1 MESYCSTDITQL
13 AKAMLAIQKQL
24 APATKD
30 ATNPYTR
37 SRYAT
42 LNAVMDACKSAL
54 LDNGIWLTQ
63 ITVPSEPGTVALLTK
78 LTHAET
84 GQYQASITVLPLQKP
99 DCQGAGSAIT
109 YARRYAL
116 TAMLGMVTEDDDD
129 GEGAKLPPRPTRPM
143 PSPQPQAQPQAQ
155 AQSQEQS
162 DLPQLAGVTYHNT
175 TSADGRS
182 YVIATGDTRPGKDQ
196 LRAAGFFWN
205 ASQKQ
210 WWRAATA

>member
-1 MESYCSTDITQL
+1 MESYCSPDITQL
-13 AKAMLAIQKQL
+13 AKAMLAVQKQL
-24 APATKD
+24 TPATKD

-42 LNAVMDACKSAL
+42 LNAVMDACKAAL

-63 ITVPSEPGTVALLTK
+63 ITVPSEPGTIALLTK

-84 GQYQASITVLPLQKP
+84 GQYQAALTILPLQKP

-143 PSPQPQAQPQAQ
+143 PQAQPQ
-155 AQSQEQS
+155 QSQDQS
-162 DLPQLAGVTYHNT
+162 DLPQIAGVTYRNT
-175 TSADGRS
+175 TMADGRS
-182 YVIATGDTRPGKDQ
+182 YVIATGDTRPGKDR
-196 LRAAGFFWN
+196 LHAAGFRWD
-205 ASQKQ
+205 AAQKQ

>member
-13 AKAMLAIQKQL
+13 AKAMLAVQKQL
-24 APATKD
+24 TPATKD

-42 LNAVMDACKSAL
+42 LNAVMDVCKTAL

-63 ITVPSEPGTVALLTK
+63 ITVPSEPGTIALLTK

-84 GQYQASITVLPLQKP
+84 GQYQASVTVLPLQKP

-116 TAMLGMVTEDDDD
+116 TAMLGIVTEDDDD
-129 GEGAKLPPRPTRPM
+129 GESAKLPPRPTRPM
-143 PSPQPQAQPQAQ
+143 PSPQPQAQPQV
-155 AQSQEQS
+155 QSQDQL
-162 DLPQLAGVTYHNT
+162 DLPQIAGVVYKNT
-175 TSADGRS
+175 TMADGRS
-182 YVIATGDTRPGKDQ
+182 YVIATGDTRPGKDR
-196 LRAAGFFWN
+196 LHAAGFRWD
-205 ASQKQ
+205 AAQKQ
-210 WWRAATA
+210 WWRAVTA

>member
-1 MESYCSTDITQL
+1 MESYCSNDITQL
-13 AKAMLAIQKQL
+13 AKAMLTVQKQL
-24 APATKD
+24 NPATKD

-42 LNAVMDACKSAL
+42 LNAVMDACKTAL

-63 ITVPSEPGTVALLTK
+63 ITVPSEPGTIALLTK

-84 GQYQASITVLPLQKP
+84 GQYQASVTVLPLQKP

-116 TAMLGMVTEDDDD
+116 TAMLGIVTEDDDD
-129 GEGAKLPPRPTRPM
+129 GESAKLPPRPTRPM
-143 PSPQPQAQPQAQ
+143 PSPQPQAQPQV
-155 AQSQEQS
+155 QSQDQL
-162 DLPQLAGVTYHNT
+162 DLPQIAGVTYRNT
-175 TSADGRS
+175 TMADGRS
-182 YVIATGDTRPGKDQ
+182 YVIATGDTRPGKDR
-196 LRAAGFFWN
+196 LHAAGFRWD
-205 ASQKQ
+205 AAQKQ

>member
-1 MESYCSTDITQL
+1 MESYCSDDVRQL
-13 AKAMLAIQKQL
+13 AKAMLQVQKEL
-24 APATKD
+24 APVTKD
-30 ATNPYTR
+30 ALNPYTR
-37 SRYAT
+37 SKYAT
-42 LNAVMDACKSAL
+42 LNAIMEVCKPVL
-54 LDNGIWLTQ
+54 LSHGIWLTQ

-84 GQYQASITVLPLQKP
+84 GQYQAALTVLPLQKP

-143 PSPQPQAQPQAQ
+143 PSPQSQTQPQ

-162 DLPQLAGVTYHNT
+162 DLPQIAGVVYKNT
-175 TSADGRS
+175 TMADGRS
-182 YVIATGDTRPGKDQ
+182 YVIATGNTHPGKDR
-196 LRAAGFFWN
+196 LHAAGFRWD
-205 ASQKQ
+205 AAQKQ
-210 WWRAATA
+210 WWRAVTT

>member
-24 APATKD
+24 TPATKD

-42 LNAVMDACKSAL
+42 LNAVMDACKTAL

-63 ITVPSEPGTVALLTK
+63 ITVPSEPGTIALLTK
-78 LTHAET
+78 LTHAASGEF
-84 GQYQASITVLPLQKP
+84 QAALTVLPLQRP

-129 GEGAKLPPRPTRPM
+129 GEGAKLPPRPTRPI
-143 PSPQPQAQPQAQ
+143 PSSQPQAQPQAQ
-155 AQSQEQS
+155 SQEQP
-162 DLPQLAGVTYHNT
+162 DLPQIAGVVYKNT
-175 TSADGRS
+175 TMADGRS
-182 YVIATGDTRPGKDQ
+182 YVIATGNTHPGKDR
-196 LRAAGFFWN
+196 LHAAGFRWD
-205 ASQKQ
+205 AAQKQ

>member
-1 MESYCSTDITQL
+1 MESYCSNDITQL
-13 AKAMLAIQKQL
+13 AKAMLTVQKQL
-24 APATKD
+24 NPATKD

-42 LNAVMDACKSAL
+42 LNAVMDACKTAL

-63 ITVPSEPGTVALLTK
+63 ITVPSEPGTIALLTK

-84 GQYQASITVLPLQKP
+84 GQYQASVTVLPLQKP

-116 TAMLGMVTEDDDD
+116 TAMLGIVTEDDDD
-129 GEGAKLPPRPTRPM
+129 GESAKLPPRPTRPM
-143 PSPQPQAQPQAQ
+143 PSPQPQAQPQV
-155 AQSQEQS
+155 QSQDQL
-162 DLPQLAGVTYHNT
+162 DLPQIAGVVYKNT
-175 TSADGRS
+175 TMADGRS
-182 YVIATGDTRPGKDQ
+182 YVIATGDTRPGKDR
-196 LRAAGFFWN
+196 LHAAGFRWD
-205 ASQKQ
+205 AAQKQ

>member
-1 MESYCSTDITQL
+1 M
-13 AKAMLAIQKQL
+13 
-24 APATKD
+24 PA
-30 ATNPYTR
+30 
-37 SRYAT
+37 
-42 LNAVMDACKSAL
+42 AL

-78 LTHAET
+78 LTHAES
-84 GQYQASITVLPLQKP
+84 GQYQTAVTLLPLQKP

-143 PSPQPQAQPQAQ
+143 SSQQQTL

-162 DLPQLAGVTYHNT
+162 DLPQIAGVVYKNT
-175 TSADGRS
+175 TMADGRS
-182 YVIATGDTRPGKDQ
+182 YVIATGNTHPGKDR
-196 LRAAGFFWN
+196 LHAAGFRWD
-205 ASQKQ
+205 AAQKQ

>member
-13 AKAMLAIQKQL
+13 AKAMLAVQKQL
-24 APATKD
+24 TPATKD

-63 ITVPSEPGTVALLTK
+63 ITVPSESGTIALLTK

-84 GQYQASITVLPLQKP
+84 GQYQASVTVLPLQKP

-143 PSPQPQAQPQAQ
+143 PSPQPQAQPQDQ
-155 AQSQEQS
+155 P
-162 DLPQLAGVTYHNT
+162 DLPQLAGVVYKNT
-175 TSADGRS
+175 TMADGRS
-182 YVIATGDTRPGKDQ
+182 YVIATGDTRPGKDR
-196 LRAAGFFWN
+196 LHAAGFRWD
-205 ASQKQ
+205 AAQKQ

>member
-1 MESYCSTDITQL
+1 MESYCSNDIAQL
-13 AKAMLAIQKQL
+13 AKAMLAVQKQL
-24 APATKD
+24 TPATKD

-42 LNAVMDACKSAL
+42 LNAVMDACKTAL

-84 GQYQASITVLPLQKP
+84 GQYQASVTVLPLQKP

-143 PSPQPQAQPQAQ
+143 PSPQPQAQPQV
-155 AQSQEQS
+155 QSQEQL
-162 DLPQLAGVTYHNT
+162 DLPQIAGVVYKNT
-175 TSADGRS
+175 TMADGRS
-182 YVIATGDTRPGKDQ
+182 YVIATGDTRPGKDR
-196 LRAAGFFWN
+196 LHAAGFRWD
-205 ASQKQ
+205 AAQKQ
-210 WWRAATA
+210 WWRAATV

>member
-1 MESYCSTDITQL
+1 MESYCSPDITQL

-24 APATKD
+24 TPATKD

-42 LNAVMDACKSAL
+42 LNAVMDACKTAL

-63 ITVPSEPGTVALLTK
+63 ITVPSESGTIALLTK

-84 GQYQASITVLPLQKP
+84 GQYQASVTVLPLQRP

-143 PSPQPQAQPQAQ
+143 PSSQPQAQ
-155 AQSQEQS
+155 AQPQDQS
-162 DLPQLAGVTYHNT
+162 DLPQLAGVTYRNMIA
-175 TSADGRS
+175 ADGRS
-182 YVIATGDTRPGKDQ
+182 LVIAVGDTRPSKDR
-196 LRAAGFFWN
+196 LHAAGFRWD
-205 ASQKQ
+205 AAQKQ
-210 WWRAATA
+210 WWRAATT

>member
-1 MESYCSTDITQL
+1 MESYCSNDIPLL
-13 AKAMLAIQKQL
+13 AKAMLAVQKQL
-24 APATKD
+24 NPATKD

-84 GQYQASITVLPLQKP
+84 GQYQAALTVLPLQKM
-99 DCQGAGSAIT
+99 DSQSAGAALT
-109 YARRYAL
+109 YSRRYGLSAL
-116 TAMLGMVTEDDDD
+116 LGLVTEDDDD
-129 GEGAKLPPRPTRPM
+129 AESTKLPPKPTRPM
-143 PSPQPQAQPQAQ
+143 SSSQPQTQPQV
-155 AQSQEQS
+155 QSQEQP
-162 DLPQLAGVTYHNT
+162 DLPQIAGVVYKNT
-175 TSADGRS
+175 TMADGRS
-182 YVIATGDTRPGKDQ
+182 YVIATGNTHPGKDR
-196 LRAAGFFWN
+196 LHAAGFRWD
-205 ASQKQ
+205 AAQKQ

>member
-1 MESYCSTDITQL
+1 
-13 AKAMLAIQKQL
+13 
-24 APATKD
+24 
-30 ATNPYTR
+30 
-37 SRYAT
+37 
-42 LNAVMDACKSAL
+42 MDACKAAL

-63 ITVPSEPGTVALLTK
+63 ITVPSEPGTIALLTK

-84 GQYQASITVLPLQKP
+84 GQYQAALTILPLQKP

-143 PSPQPQAQPQAQ
+143 PQAQPQ
-155 AQSQEQS
+155 QSQDQS
-162 DLPQLAGVTYHNT
+162 DLPQIAGVTYRNT
-175 TSADGRS
+175 TMADGRS
-182 YVIATGDTRPGKDQ
+182 YVIATGDTRPGKDR
-196 LRAAGFFWN
+196 LHAAGFRWD
-205 ASQKQ
+205 AAQKQ

>member
-13 AKAMLAIQKQL
+13 AKAMLAVQKQL
-24 APATKD
+24 TPATRD

-63 ITVPSEPGTVALLTK
+63 ITVPSDPGTIALLTK

-84 GQYQASITVLPLQKP
+84 GQYQASVTVLPLQKP

-129 GEGAKLPPRPTRPM
+129 GEGAKLPPRPTRPI
-143 PSPQPQAQPQAQ
+143 PSSQPQAQPQDQ
-155 AQSQEQS
+155 P
-162 DLPQLAGVTYHNT
+162 DLPQLAGVVYKNT
-175 TSADGRS
+175 TMADGRS
-182 YVIATGDTRPGKDQ
+182 YVIATGDTRPGKDR
-196 LRAAGFFWN
+196 LHAAGFRWD
-205 ASQKQ
+205 AAQKQ

>member
-1 MESYCSTDITQL
+1 MESYCSPDITQL
-13 AKAMLAIQKQL
+13 AKAMLAVQKQL
-24 APATKD
+24 TPATKD

-42 LNAVMDACKSAL
+42 LNAVMDACKAAL

-63 ITVPSEPGTVALLTK
+63 ITVPSEPGTIALLTK

-84 GQYQASITVLPLQKP
+84 GQFQSAVTILPLPKL

-143 PSPQPQAQPQAQ
+143 SSSQSQAQAQPQD
-155 AQSQEQS
+155 SH
-162 DLPQLAGVTYHNT
+162 DLPQIAGVTYHNT
-175 TSADGRS
+175 TTADGRS
-182 YVIATGDTRPGKDQ
+182 YVIATGDTRPGRDR
-196 LRAAGFFWN
+196 LHAAGFRWD

-210 WWRAATA
+210 WWRAASA

>member
-1 MESYCSTDITQL
+1 MESYCSPDITQL
-13 AKAMLAIQKQL
+13 AKAMLAVQKQL
-24 APATKD
+24 TPATKD

-42 LNAVMDACKSAL
+42 LNAVMDACKTAL

-63 ITVPSEPGTVALLTK
+63 ITVPSESGTIALLTK

-84 GQYQASITVLPLQKP
+84 GQYQASVTVLPLQRP

-143 PSPQPQAQPQAQ
+143 PSSQPQAQ
-155 AQSQEQS
+155 AQPQDQS
-162 DLPQLAGVTYHNT
+162 DLPQLAGVTYRNMIA
-175 TSADGRS
+175 ADGRS
-182 YVIATGDTRPGKDQ
+182 LVIAVGDTRPSKDR
-196 LRAAGFFWN
+196 LHAAGFRWD
-205 ASQKQ
+205 AAQKQ
-210 WWRAATA
+210 WWRAATT

>member
-1 MESYCSTDITQL
+1 MESYCSADIIQL
-13 AKAMLAIQKQL
+13 AKAMLQVQKEL
-24 APATKD
+24 APVTKD

-37 SRYAT
+37 SKYAT
-42 LNAVMDACKSAL
+42 LNAIMEVCKPVL
-54 LDNGIWLTQ
+54 LAHGIWLTQ

-99 DCQGAGSAIT
+99 DSQGAGSAIT

-129 GEGAKLPPRPTRPM
+129 GEGAKLPPRSTRPM
-143 PSPQPQAQPQAQ
+143 PSPQPQAQPQ

-175 TSADGRS
+175 TSADGRNL
-182 YVIATGDTRPGKDQ
+182 VIAVGDTRPGKDR
-196 LRAAGFFWN
+196 LHAAGFRWD
-205 ASQKQ
+205 AAQKQ